1 MTAHPTELAKQQAP
15 AAAPSTLVLAVD
27 EMHCGACLRSV
38 ERAALRVPGVESA
51 RASLAAKR
59 LAVTYDPA
67 QAGEVDVI
75 TALDRIGFSAAP
87 IEAVKQD
94 RGDARQKYLLRRV
107 AVAGFAAMNIML
119 LSISVWSGEGGD
131 MDPAL
136 ASLFHWLS
144 ALIALP
150 TVVYAGQP
158 FFASGF
164 AALKGRRLNM
174 DVPISLAIILA
185 TGMSLYQTMLNN
197 QQVYFDAAVTL
208 LFFLLVGRYLDETL
222 RVRARGEAQNLLS
235 LQSGIATVLDK
246 DGTQRKIAAHALRA
260 GDRLLVGTGE
270 RVAADGVVR
279 EGKGQVD
286 QSLITGETL
295 PVGVKRGD
303 QVYAGTLNLTQS
315 LQIEVTAADN
325 ATLLA
330 EIGRL
335 MMAAEQGKAR
345 YRRLADRAAQIYA
358 PAVHGL
364 GLATFV
370 GWLAFGAPW
379 QTALTYAI
387 SVLIITCPCALALA
401 VPAVQ
406 IAAASRLFKR
416 GIMVKAPDG
425 LERIAEID
433 MVVFDKT
440 GTLTLGKPQLIDDT
454 AISDADM
461 ASAAALA
468 AASHH
473 PYARALVVAAERRLG
488 AVQPASGIEESPGE
502 GLKRMCGARGRAARL
517 GVVVR
522 RGGREQRGGR
532 RKRGR
537 RSLVPARQGPA
548 GAFPLCR
555 HHPARCRRDG
565 RGADAT
571 GLCDSASLRRPE
583 RRGRADGAR
592 RRHRRLARRP
602 QARRQ
607 DRVARDPRQRGAQ
620 SAHGRRRAERC
631 AGACRGACL
640 HLAGDRRRH
649 QPARGRLRLSR
660 REAEP
665 RGRGDQDGPAD
676 ARHGLAEFRRRG
688 GVQRHLRATR
698 HARLRHAADRRHRHV
713 ELFYTG
719 DAECVAPCRGG
730 TLVTA
735 LAWLIPAA
743 LILAGLGLVAF
754 LWALR
759 SGQFDD
765 LEGAAYRA
773 LEDEPPDDEI
783 T

>member
-235 LQSGIATVLDK
+235 LQSGIATVLDQ

-488 AVQPASGIEESPGE
+488 AVQPASGIEEIPGE
-502 GLKRMCGARGRAARL
+502 GLKRMAGQGEERLGSASWCGAEAGSSEGAEESEGAE
-517 GVVVR
+517 VWYR
-522 RGGREQRGGR
+522 RGKDRPVRFRFADTIRPDAAETVAA
-532 RKRGR
+532 
-537 RSLVPARQGPA
+537 LTRQGYA
-548 GAFPLCR
+548 IAL
-555 HHPARCRRDG
+555 
-565 RGADAT
+565 
-571 GLCDSASLRRPE
+571 LS
-583 RRGRADGAR
+583 
-592 RRHRRLARRP
+592 
-602 QARRQ
+602 
-607 DRVARDPRQRGAQ
+607 
-620 SAHGRRRAERC
+620 
-631 AGACRGACL
+631 
-640 HLAGDRRRH
+640 GDRRGEVERM
-649 QPARGRLRLSR
+649 ARAAGIDDWRAGLK
-660 REAEP
+660 
-665 RGRGDQDGPAD
+665 PAD
-676 ARHGLAEFRRRG
+676 KIAWLETRAKEGRKVLMAGDGLNDAPALAAA
-688 GVQRHLRATR
+688 HASISPAT
-698 HARLRHAADRRHRHV
+698 AADISQRAADFVFQGAKLSPVVEAIKTGRRTHAMALQNFGV
-713 ELFYTG
+713 AAVYN
-719 DAECVAPCRGG
+719 AICVPLAMLGFVTPLIAAIVMSSSSI
-730 TLVTA
+730 LVTLNA
-735 LAWLIPAA
+735 SR
-743 LILAGLGLVAF
+743 LAGEG
-754 LWALR
+754 R
-759 SGQFDD
+759 S
-765 LEGAAYRA
+765 
-773 LEDEPPDDEI
+773 
-783 T
+783 